1 MSTLFLKALGRH
13 LPQTVLIAMAV
24 SMPVSAFA
32 DSRFRGF
39 TVSDSPDLVDKTAKD
54 DGMTVKWGPPV
65 FNPDGNAK
73 QATLN
78 DGDNACGWITF
89 NGDQKIESMVFGE
102 CFFGGEG
109 MGLRTVAQ
117 EFVNRFGGPA
127 EMEVISDPMCKNAEP
142 FRFKGRTSEGEQFR
156 IEQSCAN
163 WKLEV
168 TVEIKPGP
176 GKGLKF

>member
-117 EFVNRFGGPA
+117 EFVNKFGGPA
-127 EMEVISDPMCKNAEP
+127 EMEVISDPMCKDAEP

>member
-1 MSTLFLKALGRH
+1 MSNRFLKSLGRH
-13 LPQTVLIAMAV
+13 LLQIVIIAIAV
-24 SMPVSAFA
+24 WMPAPAFA
-32 DSRFRGF
+32 DSSFRGF
-39 TVSDSPDLVDKTAKD
+39 TVSDSPDQIDKNAKD
-54 DGMTVKWGPPV
+54 EGMTVKWGAPV
-65 FNPDGNAK
+65 FDPDGNGRL
-73 QATLN
+73 ATLK

-89 NGDQKIESMVFGE
+89 NGDQKIESMLFGE
-102 CFFGGEG
+102 CFFGGAG

-127 EMEVISDPMCKNAEP
+127 EMEVISDPMCKDAEP
-142 FRFKGRTSEGEQFR
+142 FRFRGRTSEGEQFR

>member
-1 MSTLFLKALGRH
+1 MSTVSRKAVSRH
-13 LPQTVLIAMAV
+13 LPQIAIIAIAI
-24 SMPVSAFA
+24 SMPAPAFA
-32 DSRFRGF
+32 DSSFRGF
-39 TVSDSPDLVDKTAKD
+39 TVSDTPDQVDKHAKE
-54 DGMTVKWGPPV
+54 DGMTVKWGAPV
-65 FNPDGNAK
+65 FDPDGNGRL
-73 QATLN
+73 ATLK

-89 NGDQKIESMVFGE
+89 NGDQKIESMLFGE

-109 MGLRTVAQ
+109 LGLRTVAQ
-117 EFVNRFGGPA
+117 EFVNKFGGPA
-127 EMEVISDPMCKNAEP
+127 EMEVISDPMCKDAEP

-156 IEQSCAN
+156 IEQSCGN

>member
-39 TVSDSPDLVDKTAKD
+39 TVSDSPDQVDKNAKD
-54 DGMTVKWGPPV
+54 EGLTVKWGSPV
-65 FNPDGNAK
+65 FDPSGNGK
-73 QATLN
+73 QATLK
-78 DGDNACGWITF
+78 DGDSACGWITF

-127 EMEVISDPMCKNAEP
+127 EMEVISDPMCKDAEP